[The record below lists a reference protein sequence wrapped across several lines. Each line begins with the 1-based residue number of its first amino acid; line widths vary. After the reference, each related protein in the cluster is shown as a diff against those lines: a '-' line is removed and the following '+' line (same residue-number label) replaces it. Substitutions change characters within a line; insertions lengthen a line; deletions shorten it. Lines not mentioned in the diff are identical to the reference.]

1 MNDTLARILLA
12 IAAFLFAALVMG
24 VFAGSARGVVLCSV
38 GLLCLAACRVKMAP
52 AVPLDEIVP
61 TPATAPAARRGVWR
75 RTLDRLTGAPEARV
89 GRSGAPA
96 PGAPYG
102 VCVLDE
108 QFRILWCN
116 GSAGGHF
123 GIRPSSAIGLPAARV
138 IFAEEF
144 DSYLAARNFTRPLK
158 LERHSGAIVSIS
170 LVPHLHSQWLLLSR
184 DVTLETRTE
193 VLRRD
198 GVADALHELCTPVTV
213 LAGHV
218 DSLRRM
224 RAGPRQ
230 GQDYLE
236 FMEQQCRRMQAT
248 IGDLVRL
255 WTLDSAPPPPIEERV
270 DVPAVLAQIRADME
284 ALSGGRH
291 HIALYAQPGVGLYG
305 SAAEIASAFGNLAS
319 NAIRYSPPGRAV
331 WIVWRRTAEGAEL
344 SVEDNGIGIAK
355 EHIPRLTERFYQVDR
370 ARSRAAGGTGLGLAI
385 VKGILERY
393 RATLEIESEPGRG
406 SRFTARFPAG
416 RVLIMTA
423 PAMVDLNVLPAEVE
437 IAEAE
442 TELSLP
448 SPATIRLP
456 DIGGKAPAPL

>member
-38 GLLCLAACRVKMAP
+38 GLLCLAACRIKMAP
-52 AVPLDEIVP
+52 AVPLEEI
-61 TPATAPAARRGVWR
+61 APIASQPLRRGIWR
-75 RTLDRLTGAPEARV
+75 RALDRLAGSPDARTA
-89 GRSGAPA
+89 RNAPA
-96 PGAPYG
+96 PGAPFG

-123 GIRPSSAIGLPAARV
+123 GIRPSAAIGLPAARV

-144 DSYLAARNFTRPLK
+144 DHYLEARNFTRPLK
-158 LERHSGAIVSIS
+158 LERSGGAILSIS

-224 RAGPRQ
+224 RAEPWRAH
-230 GQDYLE
+230 DYLD
-236 FMEQQCRRMQAT
+236 FMEQQCRRMQGT
-248 IGDLVRL
+248 IGDLVKL
-255 WTLDSAPPPPIEERV
+255 WTLDTAPPPPVEERV
-270 DVPAVLAQIRADME
+270 DVPGMLALVKADME

-291 HIALYAQPGVGLYG
+291 HIAIDAQPGIGLYG

-319 NAIRYSPPGRAV
+319 NAVRYTPPGGAI
-331 WIVWRRTAEGAEL
+331 WIVWRRTSEGAEL
-344 SVEDNGIGIAK
+344 AIEDNGIGIAK

-370 ARSRAAGGTGLGLAI
+370 AKSRAVGGTGLGLAI
-385 VKGILERY
+385 VKGVLERY
-393 RATLEIESEPGRG
+393 RASLEIDSEIGRG
-406 SRFTARFPAG
+406 SRFTAKFPAG
-416 RVLIMTA
+416 RVLVMTA
-423 PAMVDLNVLPAEVE
+423 PTPVNLDVWPAEDEV
-437 IAEAE
+437 AEAE
-442 TELSLP
+442 VSLP
-448 SPATIRLP
+448 SPAAIRLP
-456 DIGGKAPAPL
+456 DIGGKVPAPL

>member
-1 MNDTLARILLA
+1 VNDTLARILLA

-24 VFAGSARGVVLCSV
+24 MFAGSARGVVLCTV
-38 GLLCLAACRVKMAP
+38 GLLCLAACRVKLAP

-61 TPATAPAARRGVWR
+61 SDSPPPARRSIWR
-75 RTLDRLTGAPEARV
+75 RTLDRLTGSPDARAA
-89 GRSGAPA
+89 RNAPA
-96 PGAPYG
+96 PGAPFG

-108 QFRILWCN
+108 QFRVLWCN

-123 GIRPSSAIGLPAARV
+123 GIRPSATIGLPVARV

-144 DSYLAARNFTRPLK
+144 DSYLTGRNFTRPLK
-158 LERHSGAIVSIS
+158 LERAGGTILSLS

-218 DSLRRM
+218 DSLRRTRPEAW
-224 RAGPRQ
+224 RAH
-230 GQDYLE
+230 DYLG

-255 WTLDSAPPPPIEERV
+255 WTLDTAPPPPVEERV
-270 DVPAVLAQIRADME
+270 DVPALLEQIRADI
-284 ALSGGRH
+284 ASLSGGRH
-291 HIALYAQPGVGLYG
+291 HIALDAQPDIGLYG

-319 NAIRYSPPGRAV
+319 NAVRYTPPGGAV
-331 WIVWRRTAEGAEL
+331 WIVWRRTSEGAEL
-344 SVEDNGIGIAK
+344 TVEDNGIGIAK
-355 EHIPRLTERFYQVDR
+355 EHVPRLTERFYQVDR
-370 ARSRAAGGTGLGLAI
+370 ARSRAAGGSGLGLAI
-385 VKGILERY
+385 VKGILDRY
-393 RATLEIESEPGRG
+393 RASLEIDSEPGRG
-406 SRFTARFPAG
+406 SRFIARFPAG

-423 PAMVDLNVLPAEVE
+423 PTPVSLDVWQSGEIETGAADVEV
-437 IAEAE
+437 A
-442 TELSLP
+442 LP
-448 SPATIRLP
+448 SPARIRVP